1 MLLRFKITLLA
12 TFVLFTLLGLA
23 APSMKALTIGVIAL
37 GLALVVAI
45 GNFLAIE
52 DRRERELQST
62 F

>member
-37 GLALVVAI
+37 GLALVVAV